1 MSENPEKPGKTQN
14 PEKPVAHDE
23 GENIVKRRRGPDGL
37 YGQLRDAGVLGQV
50 MDALKRGDTLRQVA
64 ELCGK
69 LGHPAETGQIYR
81 LNQRCRIEWDE
92 AEFRRRAMEA
102 HIEGAGDCDTTME
115 VLIDRTLIS
124 RFASM
129 IEDAEGPDALATV
142 MPLWTAWKRMRTAE
156 RAEARAERAEER
168 TFKEVS
174 KQVATKFLDLLA
186 SKDMEEKLRAVR
198 DGVVAEGGGIEAQV
212 QAIETFLWGD
222 VFSRKEAA

>member
-1 MSENPEKPGKTQN
+1 MDKNPEKKDIPQNWEPEARSKSAPGRPGLWDKLQASGALG
-14 PEKPVAHDE
+14 KVAE
-23 GENIVKRRRGPDGL
+23 
-37 YGQLRDAGVLGQV
+37 
-50 MDALKRGDTLRQVA
+50 ALKAGDTLKQVA
-64 ELCGK
+64 DLCGR
-69 LGHPAETGQIYR
+69 LGHPAEVWQIYR
-81 LNQRCRIEWDE
+81 IKQRCRIERE
-92 AEFRRRAMEA
+92 ESEFRRKAMEA
-102 HIEGAGDCDTTME
+102 HVDGAGDSDTTME
-115 VLIDRTLIS
+115 VLIDRTIIA

-129 IEDAEGPDALATV
+129 VEDAEGADALATV

-156 RAEARAERAEER
+156 KAEARAERAEER

>member
-1 MSENPEKPGKTQN
+1 MDQ
-14 PEKPVAHDE
+14 VAE
-23 GENIVKRRRGPDGL
+23 AIR
-37 YGQLRDAGVLGQV
+37 
-50 MDALKRGDTLRQVA
+50 RGDTLQQVA
-64 ELCGK
+64 DLCTG
-69 LGHPAETGQIYR
+69 LGFPAGPTHIFR
-81 LNQRCRIEWDE
+81 IRQRIKVEWEE
-92 AEFRRRAMEA
+92 AKFRQAALDA
-102 HIEGAGDCDTTME
+102 HVDGVADDGTALE
-115 VLIDRTLIS
+115 VLIDRMMVAK
-124 RFASM
+124 FAGM
-129 IEDAEGPDALATV
+129 IEDADGPDALATV

-198 DGVVAEGGGIEAQV
+198 DGVVADGGGIEQQV

>member
-23 GENIVKRRRGPDGL
+23 GENLVKRRRGPDGL

-69 LGHPAETGQIYR
+69 LGHPAETGQVYR
-81 LNQRCRIEWDE
+81 LNQRCRIEWEE
-92 AEFRRRAMEA
+92 AEFRRRAM
-102 HIEGAGDCDTTME
+102 DTTME
-115 VLIDRTLIS
+115 VLIDRTIIA

-129 IEDAEGPDALATV
+129 VEDAEGADALGVV

-168 TFKEVS
+168 TAKEVS
-174 KQVATKFLDLLA
+174 KQVATRFLDMIN
-186 SKDMEEKLRAVR
+186 SEDMAAKARAVR
-198 DGVVAEGGGIEAQV
+198 DGVIADGGGIEKQV
-212 QAIETFLWGD
+212 EAIQNFLWGSL
-222 VFSRKEAA
+222 FEKAA

>member
-23 GENIVKRRRGPDGL
+23 GENLVKRRRGPDGL

-69 LGHPAETGQIYR
+69 LGHPAETGQVYR
-81 LNQRCRIEWDE
+81 LNQRCRIEWEE
-92 AEFRRRAMEA
+92 AEFRRKAMEA
-102 HIEGAGDCDTTME
+102 HVDGAGDSDTTME
-115 VLIDRTLIS
+115 VLIDRTIIA

-129 IEDAEGPDALATV
+129 VEDAEGADALGVV

-168 TFKEVS
+168 TAKELS
-174 KQVATKFLDLLA
+174 KQVATRFLDMIN
-186 SKDMEEKLRAVR
+186 SEDMAAKARAVR
-198 DGVVAEGGGIEAQV
+198 DGVIADGGGIEAQV
-212 QAIETFLWGD
+212 AAIQSFLWGD
-222 VFSRKEAA
+222 VFSQDKAA